1 MTKLKNGAASQLS
14 SFFSSSQGR
23 FTVSMLSSLISSTL
37 VAVPLLLVLLLT
49 SSLLSGLA
57 RAALVSSPHPHGG
70 FSGRPQLSITIR
82 DGNFTSNNGGMM
94 DGLDPTITW
103 QNSALLHDDE
113 IALTYGIDLSART
126 TNLASLPRR
135 IWGRASR
142 RVRITGAD
150 REVAISTRVQL
161 DFDTPDTLDF
171 EFDGED
177 DESDVRVRI
186 MGRTSTAALSSVI
199 GGNTHHLMG
208 ERTSKR
214 TSGSNK
220 LKSAIRN
227 ILPTIDHVEI
237 TKGYDNNGN
246 RITINPRYNIPY
258 NYADVILTYD
268 ADDTVIKVIAG
279 ASDQSVT
286 ISQKLND
293 DNIISPTINARD
305 GSLSLAWDRKLGE
318 DQSVKTTVNPNRS
331 VDVEWR
337 DSAWTANVNF
347 PMDGSSDDLQGATV
361 HIKRDIKF

>member
-1 MTKLKNGAASQLS
+1 
-14 SFFSSSQGR
+14 
-23 FTVSMLSSLISSTL
+23 
-37 VAVPLLLVLLLT
+37 
-49 SSLLSGLA
+49 
-57 RAALVSSPHPHGG
+57 VSSPHPHGG

-103 QNSALLHDDE
+103 QNSALLNDDE

-135 IWGRASR
+135 VWGRASR
-142 RVRITGAD
+142 RIPITSVN

-161 DFDTPDTLDF
+161 DFDTPDILDF

-177 DESDVRVRI
+177 DESDVKVRI
-186 MGRTSTAALSSVI
+186 LGRTSTAALSSMI
-199 GGNTHHLMG
+199 GGNTRLMG
-208 ERTSKR
+208 EQRTSGKR
-214 TSGSNK
+214 TSSSSSSNSK
-220 LKSAIRN
+220 FKSAIRN

-246 RITINPRYNIPY
+246 RITINPRYNVPH

-268 ADDTVIKVIAG
+268 ADDTVIKVIAS
-279 ASDQSVT
+279 AIDQSVT

-305 GSLSLAWDRKLGE
+305 GSLSLAWDRRLGE
-318 DQSVKTTVNPNRS
+318 NRSVRTTVHPNRS

-347 PMDGSSDDLQGATV
+347 PMDGTTNDLQGATV

>member
-1 MTKLKNGAASQLS
+1 MLLLLLS
-14 SFFSSSQGR
+14 SA
-23 FTVSMLSSLISSTL
+23 L
-37 VAVPLLLVLLLT
+37 VAVPLLLLLT
-49 SSLLSGLA
+49 SSLPSSLA
-57 RAALVSSPHPHGG
+57 HAALVSSPHPHGG
-70 FSGRPQLSITIR
+70 LSGRPQLSITIR
-82 DGNFTSNNGGMM
+82 DGNFTSNSGMM
-94 DGLDPTITW
+94 DGLDPTMTW
-103 QNSALLHDDE
+103 QNSALLNNDE

-142 RVRITGAD
+142 RVPITGD
-150 REVAISTRVQL
+150 REVAISTRVRL
-161 DFDTPDTLDF
+161 DFDAPDVLDF

-186 MGRTSTAALSSVI
+186 LGRTSTAALSSVI
-199 GGNTHHLMG
+199 GGNNKHFMR
-208 ERTSKR
+208 ERTSGKR
-214 TSGSNK
+214 SASTSSSSNGK
-220 LKSAIRN
+220 FKSAIRN

-246 RITINPRYNIPY
+246 RITINPRYDIPH

-268 ADDTVIKVIAG
+268 ADDTVIKVIAS
-279 ASDQSVT
+279 AIDQSVT

-305 GSLSLAWDRKLGE
+305 GSLSMAWDRRLGE
-318 DQSVKTTVNPNRS
+318 DRSVRTTVHPNRS

-347 PMDGSSDDLQGATV
+347 PMDGTTNDLRGATV